1 MVIKLHIAADSGGGS
16 GAGVSIKPVG
26 FLVVG
31 QDQIKM
37 LPIETT
43 SSTSVDKLFE
53 FVPKMIDKINSIIKE
68 NKEDDE

>member
-1 MVIKLHIAADSGGGS
+1 
-16 GAGVSIKPVG
+16 
-26 FLVVG
+26 
-31 QDQIKM
+31 M